1 MQVKVP
7 LQVRV
12 LSATAR
18 TLKAHA
24 AFEGLNANELAEN
37 MILHCMNDDRLL
49 KQLIAE
55 CQQIKAQAKAQA
67 KQAA

>member
-1 MQVKVP
+1 MKKSIHIYLTPQN
-7 LQVRV
+7 
-12 LSATAR
+12 SR

-24 AFEGLNANELAEN
+24 AFEGLNTSELAEN

-55 CQQIKAQAKAQA
+55 CQQIKAQAKAKA